1 MRNMAYP
8 ANAAVSDVAIPI
20 QKLCSRCL
28 HLLLYLAC
36 SPQRPEK
43 IGPVQLTLGAFAHR
57 AFVSR
62 AQGGGSDLQAIHAQ
76 HVPEATTNA
85 HLSISKPEVSILRA
99 EFVDLCDYRIHA
111 AVV

>member
-36 SPQRPEK
+36 SPQRPQK
-43 IGPVQLTLGAFAHR
+43 SVLSSSLLGHSHTGHSSAEHKVVA
-57 AFVSR
+57 A
-62 AQGGGSDLQAIHAQ
+62 
-76 HVPEATTNA
+76 
-85 HLSISKPEVSILRA
+85 ISKPSMLNMCQKQRPTRTFRSA
-99 EFVDLCDYRIHA
+99 NRKYLS
-111 AVV
+111 